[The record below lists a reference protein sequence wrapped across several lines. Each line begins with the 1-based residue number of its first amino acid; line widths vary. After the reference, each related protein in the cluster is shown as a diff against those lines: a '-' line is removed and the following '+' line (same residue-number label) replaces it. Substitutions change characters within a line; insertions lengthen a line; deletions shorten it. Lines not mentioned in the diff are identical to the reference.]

1 MVLDYYLGR
10 PLEHMSYKEI
20 IPHPNIDD
28 LFAAQGVARLL
39 FNKYMERY
47 GTITC
52 ANIMQQR
59 WGRLYYFEDPD
70 EFAKFEK
77 AGAHADPKMAPD
89 IVGTA
94 ARFTLEVLLDKGAVE
109 VGK

>member
-1 MVLDYYLGR
+1 M
-10 PLEHMSYKEI
+10 
-20 IPHPNIDD
+20 HPNIDD
-28 LFAAQGVARLL
+28 LFAAQAAARLL

-77 AGAHADPKMAPD
+77 AGAHSDPKMAPD